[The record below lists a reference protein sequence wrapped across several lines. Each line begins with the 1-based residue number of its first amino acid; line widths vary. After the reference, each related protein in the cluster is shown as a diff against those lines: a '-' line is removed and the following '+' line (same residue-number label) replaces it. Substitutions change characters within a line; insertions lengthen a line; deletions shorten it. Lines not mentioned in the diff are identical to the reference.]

1 MEELNKTDSNQ
12 NKRPQILTVFLIFSL
27 LYGSLSSFSNLVVY
41 GAIDFIRQTFEG
53 KDTVTMMGM
62 DLDLSMFLNIDKNF
76 FLLQGILY
84 AISFTGAILMWNF
97 RKIGFHLYTLAQI
110 ILLIVASVFLKGMP
124 FPWFDILMTAMF
136 VYVYAKNL
144 KLMQ

>member
-1 MEELNKTDSNQ
+1 MEELNNINPDQ

-27 LYGSLSSFSNLVVY
+27 LYGSLSMFSNLVVY

-53 KDTVTMMGM
+53 KEKITMMGM
-62 DLDLSMFLNIDKNF
+62 DFDLSMFLNTDKNF

-84 AISFTGAILMWNF
+84 AISFAGAFLMWKY

-110 ILLIVASVFLKGMP
+110 LLLIVASVFLTGMP
-124 FPWFDILMTAMF
+124 FPFFDILMTAMF

>member
-1 MEELNKTDSNQ
+1 MEELNNINPDQ

-62 DLDLSMFLNIDKNF
+62 DIDLSMFLNIDKNF

>member
-1 MEELNKTDSNQ
+1 
-12 NKRPQILTVFLIFSL
+12 
-27 LYGSLSSFSNLVVY
+27 VVY

-62 DLDLSMFLNIDKNF
+62 DIDLSMFLNIDKNF